1 MKILSPIFF
10 FYYIQSPL
18 FSILQALNNSKA
30 AFFNSLYG
38 GVGKL
43 LLLFFLASQV
53 SIQEKGAIV
62 AIGFGVLI
70 TSFLH
75 IASLR
80 QKKEAQIGFS
90 FFVMPY
96 AIFLLTIIGRP
107 LFISIGDYPL
117 IIDCLL
123 TMLFLTIGLVLFRQI
138 KRKEISVIFQIIK
151 TTKKKF

>member
-18 FSILQALNNSKA
+18 FSILQALDNSKA

-90 FFVMPY
+90 FFVIPY

-138 KRKEISVIFQIIK
+138 KSKD
-151 TTKKKF
+151 